1 MTISMTIHVAANG
14 IILFFYIAELYST
27 VCGTYIVVVTV
38 LLLSHVQLF
47 QLLVDSTRLLCPWNS
62 SGKNTEVD
70 FHAFLQG
77 IFPTQGWNP
86 SLLHCRWILCCLSHK
101 GSHIYVYV
109 CTHTHTHTYI
119 HCTCF
124 YIHIQCMCV
133 YIYVCVYVYIFTQ
146 WNITQQ

>member
-1 MTISMTIHVAANG
+1 MTIHVAANG

-77 IFPTQGWNP
+77 IFPTQGWNL